1 MENTKLCESLRVIDQ
16 GIADVAE
23 TLRDNSSEDI
33 VDSLLVDL
41 HGKYDLL
48 ESLMIEF

>member
-1 MENTKLCESLRVIDQ
+1 MENTKLCESLRVVAQ

-23 TLRDNSSEDI
+23 TLRDNTSDDI

-41 HGKYDLL
+41 HAKFDLL
-48 ESLMIEF
+48 ESLMLEL